1 MSDRSLITDMEQNG
15 KREQII
21 AAATNILRKENFQ
34 NMKTASIAREAGIAE
49 GTIYRYFSSKREL
62 FLEVLKS
69 VSTSLGRVFLKVID
83 PNRGLKENL
92 LGLAEKFYNQRD
104 EVEVLY
110 RILYKAFSEVE
121 DEDIREALAKSY
133 FDALGTIRVMLLS
146 CLSKEEISL
155 SETRLSTITMYVWG
169 IGDIMW
175 KNHVFS
181 GSLPQNPETYKDIAE
196 SLYGMIVST

>member
-1 MSDRSLITDMEQNG
+1 MEQNG

-21 AAATNILRKENFQ
+21 AAATTILLKENYQ

-49 GTIYRYFSSKREL
+49 GTIYQYFTSKREL

-69 VSTSLGRVFLKVID
+69 VSSALGKVFMKEIS
-83 PNRGLKENL
+83 PERGLKENL
-92 LGLAEKFYNQRD
+92 LGLAEKFYNQRE
-104 EVEVLY
+104 EVEILY

-121 DEDIREALAKSY
+121 DTDIREALAKSY

-146 CLSKEEISL
+146 CLAKEDITL

-169 IGDIMW
+169 IGDMMW

-181 GSLPQNPETYKDIAE
+181 NSFPQNPDIYADIAE
-196 SLYGMIVST
+196 SLYGMIVSG